1 MAENGATD
9 RLWYAMSA
17 EAVFREL
24 RSSPEGLDSI
34 EVESRLDHYG
44 ANRLPPAMRRS
55 TMARLGAQLN
65 NVLIYILAASAV
77 VTGFLAEW
85 VDVGV
90 ILAVVAVNAAIGF
103 IQEGRAER
111 ALDAIAGILSRRATV
126 RRDGNYQDVDAAR
139 LVPGDVI
146 ELAAGDKVPADARL
160 FDSRNLRIDESIL
173 TGESVPVE
181 KHSAAAADDAE
192 LAMRRSM
199 AWSGTLVTYGR
210 GKAVV
215 VATGPE
221 TEIGRLSGLLG
232 TVETLRTPFTRQMAN
247 FGLWLSLAILGLAG
261 ITVAFGILIRH
272 LPAMDM
278 FLAGVGLAVAAI
290 PEGLPAVVT
299 ITLAVGVQRMARRKA
314 IIRRLPAVETLGSVG
329 VICTDKT
336 GTLTRNEMTV
346 HSVLTGE
353 DVFEV
358 GGVGYDPH
366 GAFSNEGLEIRPE
379 EFGDLT
385 ELARAGVLCS
395 DARMLRGEGSV
406 KVEGDPTEA
415 ALLVVAAK
423 AGLDPSM
430 ERSEF
435 PRDDVIPFESERRFM
450 ASRHHDHAGHGFVVV
465 KGAPEQVL
473 DMCTQMRCR
482 GEDVVL
488 DHDAWRSRIYAF
500 ARRGERLLA
509 LAFRG
514 FNEERDLCLED
525 VSDGLTL
532 LGVVGMIDAPREE
545 AIEAVTQC
553 RLAGINVKMIT
564 GDHAVTAV
572 EIGRQMGIGDG
583 ETVLTGHEIERLDD
597 GALAEMVRKI
607 DIFARTAPEHKLRLV
622 QTLQSLGQ
630 VVAMTGDGV
639 NDALAL
645 KRADIGIAMGERGTD
660 VARETAPMI
669 LTDDNF
675 STIVAAV
682 REGRTV
688 YDNLKKTI
696 MFILPTDG
704 AEALVIIAAIALGV
718 ALPIT
723 PLQIL
728 WVNTITAVTLA
739 LPLAFESSEPDVMRR
754 PPRDPTQRLL
764 TPLILWRLVFVSFLG
779 LAGTFGLFAWERM
792 HGADLALSRTV
803 AVNTL
808 VIIEMFYLLNTR
820 FLTVPVFSR
829 AGLLGNPYVPLVI
842 FLLVLAQIGFI
853 YGEPL
858 HAVFG
863 TESIGLGSWLRS
875 LGVGLLV
882 LLLVELEKT
891 VIRVSRGLRSMSA

>member
-1 MAENGATD
+1 MAENGIVVQP
-9 RLWYAMSA
+9 WHAMAA
-17 EAVFREL
+17 EMVFDEL
-24 RSSPEGLDSI
+24 RSSPDGLNSI
-34 EVESRLDHYG
+34 EAGNRLDRYG
-44 ANRLPPAMRRS
+44 ANRLPPARRR
-55 TMARLGAQLN
+55 TAIARLGAQLN
-65 NVLIYILAASAV
+65 NVLIYVLVAAAI
-77 VTGFLAEW
+77 VTGFLGEW

-90 ILAVVAVNAAIGF
+90 ILAVVVINAAIGF

-111 ALDAIAGILSRRATV
+111 ALDAIAGILSRRAAV
-126 RRDGNYQDVDAAR
+126 RRDGIYLEVDAAN
-139 LVPGDVI
+139 LVPGDVL
-146 ELAAGDKVPADARL
+146 ELVAGDKVPADARL

-181 KHSAAAADDAE
+181 KNPAAVAEGAE

-210 GKAVV
+210 GKAIV
-215 VATGPE
+215 VATGSK

-232 TVETLRTPFTRQMAN
+232 TVETLQTSFTRQMAS
-247 FGLWLSLAILGLAG
+247 FGLWLSVAILGLAG
-261 ITVAFGILIRH
+261 LTVAFGILVRH
-272 LPAMDM
+272 LPAMEM

-290 PEGLPAVVT
+290 PEGLPAIVT

-314 IIRRLPAVETLGSVG
+314 IIRRLPAVETLGSVA

-346 HSVLTGE
+346 HSALTSE
-353 DVFEV
+353 SDFEV
-358 GGVGYDPH
+358 SGVGYDPH
-366 GAFSNEGLEIRPE
+366 GAFSREGVEIRPE
-379 EFGDLT
+379 TYGDLL

-395 DARMLRGEGSV
+395 DAHMLRGEARPR
-406 KVEGDPTEA
+406 VEGDPTEI
-415 ALLVVAAK
+415 ALLVMAEK
-423 AGLDPSM
+423 AGLDPAT
-430 ERSEF
+430 EREQF
-435 PRDDVIPFESERRFM
+435 PRNDVIPFESERRFM
-450 ASRHHDHAGHGFVVV
+450 ASLHHDHAGHGFVLV

-473 DMCTQMRCR
+473 EVCTHVRCR
-482 GEDVVL
+482 GEDIVL
-488 DHDAWRSRIYAF
+488 DHDAWRSRMYAL

-509 LAFRG
+509 LAFRD
-514 FNEERDLCLED
+514 FEEERGLRLED
-525 VSDGLTL
+525 ASDGLTL
-532 LGVVGMIDAPREE
+532 LGVVGMLDPPREE
-545 AIEAVTQC
+545 AIEAVAQC
-553 RLAGINVKMIT
+553 RSAGIGVKMIT
-564 GDHAVTAV
+564 GDHAVTAA

-583 ETVLTGHEIERLDD
+583 ETVLTGHELEQLDD
-597 GALAEMVRKI
+597 DELGAAACKV

-622 QTLQSLGQ
+622 QTLQGLGL

-660 VARETAPMI
+660 VARETAPMV

-696 MFILPTDG
+696 MFVLPTDG

-739 LPLAFESSEPDVMRR
+739 LPLAFESSEPGIMRR
-754 PPRDPTQRLL
+754 PPRDPRQPLL
-764 TPLILWRLVFVSFLG
+764 TPLVVWRIVFVSFLG

-792 HGADLALSRTV
+792 HGTDLAQARTV

-808 VIIEMFYLLNTR
+808 VIIEMFYLFNAR
-820 FLTVPVFSR
+820 FLTASVLSR
-829 AGLLGNPYVPLVI
+829 SGLMGNPYVPLVI
-842 FLLVLAQIGFI
+842 LLLVMAQIGFI

-863 TESIGLGSWLRS
+863 TESIGIYSWLRS
-875 LGVGLLV
+875 LGVGLIV
-882 LLLVELEKT
+882 LFFVELEKA
-891 VIRVSRGLRSMSA
+891 VIREFRGSRQK

>member
-1 MAENGATD
+1 MAVDE
-9 RLWYAMSA
+9 
-17 EAVFREL
+17 VFSEL
-24 RSSPEGLDSI
+24 HSSPQGLDSV
-34 EVESRLDHYG
+34 EAESRFVRYG
-44 ANRLPPAMRRS
+44 ANRLPAARRR
-55 TMARLGAQLN
+55 TALVRLGAQLN
-65 NVLIYILAASAV
+65 NVLIYILLASAV

-90 ILAVVAVNAAIGF
+90 ILAVVAINAAIGF

-126 RRDGNYQDVDAAR
+126 RRDGIYQEVDAAC

-146 ELAAGDKVPADARL
+146 ELLAGDKVPADVRI
-160 FDSRNLRIDESIL
+160 FDSRNLRIDEALL

-181 KHSAAAADDAE
+181 KHPAAVADTAE
-192 LAMRRSM
+192 LAMRHSM

-210 GKAVV
+210 ASAVV
-215 VATGPE
+215 AATGPE

-232 TVETLRTPFTRQMAN
+232 TVETLKTPFTRQMAS
-247 FGLWLSLAILGLAG
+247 FGLWLSVAILGIAG
-261 ITVAFGILIRH
+261 LTVAFGILVRH
-272 LPAMDM
+272 LPAMEV

-299 ITLAVGVQRMARRKA
+299 ITLAVGVRRMAQRKA
-314 IIRRLPAVETLGSVG
+314 IIRRLPAVETLGSVA

-346 HSVLTGE
+346 HSAFAGDDVL
-353 DVFEV
+353 EV
-358 GGVGYDPH
+358 SGVGYDPH
-366 GAFSNEGLEIRPE
+366 GAFSLDGREVSAQGS
-379 EFGDLT
+379 GDLI

-395 DARMLRGEGSV
+395 DARMVRGEEGI
-406 KVEGDPTEA
+406 KAEGDPTEIA
-415 ALLVVAAK
+415 LVVMAAK
-423 AGLDPSM
+423 AGLDPSA
-430 ERSEF
+430 ERYEF

-465 KGAPEQVL
+465 KGAPELVL
-473 DMCTQMRCR
+473 DMCAHARCR
-482 GEDVVL
+482 GEDTVL
-488 DHDAWRSRIYAF
+488 DREAWRSRIYAF

-509 LAFRG
+509 LAFRS
-514 FNEERDLCLED
+514 FDEKRDLRVED
-525 VSDGLTL
+525 VSSGLTL
-532 LGVVGMIDAPREE
+532 LGVVGMIDPPREE
-545 AIEAVTQC
+545 AIEAVAQC
-553 RLAGINVKMIT
+553 RAAGISVKMIT

-583 ETVLTGHEIERLDD
+583 ETVLTGHDLERLDNH
-597 GALAEMVRKI
+597 ALAEAVCKV

-622 QTLQSLGQ
+622 QILQGLGQ

-660 VARETAPMI
+660 VARETASMV

-675 STIVAAV
+675 TTIVAAV
-682 REGRTV
+682 KEGRTV

-704 AEALVIIAAIALGV
+704 AEALVIIAAIAFGM

-728 WVNTITAVTLA
+728 WVNTITAATLA

-754 PPRDPTQRLL
+754 PPRDPRQRIL
-764 TPLILWRLVFVSFLG
+764 TPLILWRVLFVSFLG
-779 LAGTFGLFAWERM
+779 LVGTFGLFTWERM
-792 HGADLALSRTV
+792 HGADLTLARTV

-808 VIIEMFYLLNTR
+808 VIIEMFYLFNAR
-820 FLTVPVFSR
+820 FLKSSIFSL
-829 AGLLGNPYVPLVI
+829 AGLWGNPYVPLVI
-842 FLLVLAQIGFI
+842 LLLVLAQVGFI

-858 HAVFG
+858 HAIFG
-863 TESIGLGSWLRS
+863 TESIGLASWMRS
-875 LGVGLLV
+875 LGVGLCV
-882 LLLVELEKT
+882 MLLVELEK
-891 VIRVSRGLRSMSA
+891 GALRRLQCPRRA

>member
-1 MAENGATD
+1 MAGSSSAG
-9 RLWYAMSA
+9 RPWHAMA
-17 EAVFREL
+17 VEAVFSEL
-24 RSSPEGLDSI
+24 QSSPRGLSSS
-34 EVESRLDHYG
+34 EAENRFGRYG
-44 ANRLPPAMRRS
+44 ANRLPAARRRGP
-55 TMARLGAQLN
+55 MARFGAQLN
-65 NVLIYILAASAV
+65 NVLIYILLASAA

-90 ILAVVAVNAAIGF
+90 ILAVVAINAAIGF

-111 ALDAIAGILSRRATV
+111 ALDAIAGILSARATV
-126 RRDGNYQDVDAAR
+126 KRDGGFQEIDAAR

-146 ELAAGDKVPADARL
+146 ELVAGDKVPADVRV
-160 FDSRNLRIDESIL
+160 FDGHNLRLDEAIL

-181 KHSAAAADDAE
+181 KHPAAVSDTAE
-192 LAMRRSM
+192 LAMRHSM

-210 GKAVV
+210 ARTVV

-232 TVETLRTPFTRQMAN
+232 TVETLKTPFTRQMAS
-247 FGLWLSLAILGLAG
+247 FGLWLSVAILGIAG
-261 ITVAFGILIRH
+261 MTVGLGILVRD
-272 LPAMDM
+272 LPVMDV

-299 ITLAVGVQRMARRKA
+299 ITLAVGVRRMAQRKA
-314 IIRRLPAVETLGSVG
+314 IIRRLPAVETLGSVA

-346 HSVLTGE
+346 HSVLAGA
-353 DVFEV
+353 EV
-358 GGVGYDPH
+358 LEVSGVGYDPH
-366 GAFSNEGLEIRPE
+366 GTFSLGGREVDPQAS
-379 EFGDLT
+379 GDLV

-395 DARMLRGEGSV
+395 DARMTRAEGGPQA
-406 KVEGDPTEA
+406 EGDPTEIA
-415 ALLVVAAK
+415 LVVMAAK
-423 AGLDPSM
+423 AGLDPSV
-430 ERSEF
+430 ERYEF

-450 ASRHHDHAGHGFVVV
+450 ASRHHDHAGHAFVVV

-473 DMCTQMRCR
+473 DMCAHARCR
-482 GEDVVL
+482 GEDVAL
-488 DHDAWRSRIYAF
+488 DHEAWRSRIYAL

-509 LAFRG
+509 LAFRSYE
-514 FNEERDLCLED
+514 EERDLRVED

-532 LGVVGMIDAPREE
+532 LGVVGMIDPPREE
-545 AIEAVTQC
+545 AIESVAQC
-553 RLAGINVKMIT
+553 RAAGISVKMIT

-597 GALAEMVRKI
+597 DALEEAVRSV

-622 QTLQSLGQ
+622 QVLQRLGR

-660 VARETAPMI
+660 VARETAPMV

-675 STIVAAV
+675 STIVDAV

-728 WVNTITAVTLA
+728 WVNTITAATLA

-754 PPRDPTQRLL
+754 PPRDPRRRLL
-764 TPLILWRLVFVSFLG
+764 TPMVVWRVVFVAFLG
-779 LAGTFGLFAWERM
+779 LVGTFGLFAWERM
-792 HGADLALSRTV
+792 HGADLALARTV

-808 VIIEMFYLLNTR
+808 VIIEIFYLLNAR
-820 FLTVPVFSR
+820 FLKAPIFSR

-842 FLLVLAQIGFI
+842 LLLLLAQVGFI

-858 HAVFG
+858 HAIFG

-875 LGVGLLV
+875 LGVGV
-882 LLLVELEKT
+882 CVMLLVEVEKG
-891 VIRVSRGLRSMSA
+891 VIRWWQRPQRV